1 MEVDRR
7 ASYLL
12 LALAASLFLGHA
24 HSARAQ
30 SAPLPDLQ
38 PQGEQLF
45 ALANQAR
52 AANGAGPLKW
62 DPALATA
69 ALAHCR
75 RMAQEGEIAHRYG
88 GEADLTERAGQA
100 GAHFSLIEE
109 NVALGSY
116 VNRIHEGWMN
126 SPGHRANLLNPEV
139 NRVGI
144 SVVAAGG
151 VYYAVADYARA
162 VDALTPAQVE
172 AAVGASLKSK
182 GLMIELGTPDARAYC
197 ESDGRY
203 RGSNPPQFLMRWQ
216 NAEATQLPK
225 QLLEQMADGRYR
237 KAEVA
242 SCRPR
247 DVEGGFT
254 VYRVGVLLY

>member
-7 ASYLL
+7 VSSLV
-12 LALAASLFLGHA
+12 LALPLFLLFTYALSA
-24 HSARAQ
+24 HTQAAPSSGLQAQ
-30 SAPLPDLQ
+30 A
-38 PQGEQLF
+38 EQLF

-52 AANGAGPLKW
+52 AANGAGPLRW
-62 DPALATA
+62 DPALAAA

-75 RMAQEGEIAHRYG
+75 LMAREGEIAHRYG

-116 VNRIHEGWMN
+116 VDQIHQGWMN

-144 SVVAAGG
+144 AVVRADG
-151 VYYAVADYARA
+151 VFYAVADYAHA
-162 VDALTPAQVE
+162 VEALTPAQVE
-172 AAVGASLKSK
+172 ASVGASLRAK
-182 GLMIELGTPDARAYC
+182 GLMIELGTAEARAYC

-203 RGSNPPQFLMRWQ
+203 RGANPPQFLMRWQ
-216 NAEATQLPK
+216 NPDATQLPRE
-225 QLLEQMADGRYR
+225 LLDRMADGRYR

-242 SCRPR
+242 SCSPR
-247 DVEGGFT
+247 GVEGGFT
-254 VYRVGVLLY
+254 VYRIGVLLY